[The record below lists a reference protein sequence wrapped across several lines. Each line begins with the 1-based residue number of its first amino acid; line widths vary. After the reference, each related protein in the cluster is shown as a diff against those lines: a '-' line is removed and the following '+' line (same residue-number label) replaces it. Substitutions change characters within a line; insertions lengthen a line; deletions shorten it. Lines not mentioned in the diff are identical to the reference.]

1 MTIDVQN
8 VIVGLLSVV
17 VALLSFGARE
27 LWNSQKELQKVV
39 FDLKDELPQRYLH
52 RDDFKTF
59 RIEIMDAINRLEGY
73 IRESLHN
80 K

>member
-73 IRESLHN
+73 IRESLHS